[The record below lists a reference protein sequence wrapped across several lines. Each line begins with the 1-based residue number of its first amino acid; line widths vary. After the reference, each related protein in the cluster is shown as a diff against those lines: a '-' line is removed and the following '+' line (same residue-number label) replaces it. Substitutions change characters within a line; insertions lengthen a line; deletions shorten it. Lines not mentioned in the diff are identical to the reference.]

1 MPVTYNLIANN
12 TLSSSAASVTFSSIP
27 SSYTDLVVRI
37 SARDNSVNT
46 YLQMFFTYNNNTTA
60 VYSVTKLT
68 GTGSVASSTRQ
79 STQTEHQDPLETSNN
94 ATGNTFSSAELYIP
108 NYSGATYNKVY
119 SSSSVAE
126 NNATTAGIQAASGLW
141 RATTAI
147 SSIEIY
153 PTTGSFVSG
162 SSFYLYG
169 IKNS

>member
-1 MPVTYNLIANN
+1 MY
-12 TLSSSAASVTFSSIP
+12 
-27 SSYTDLVVRI
+27 
-37 SARDNSVNT
+37 
-46 YLQMFFTYNNNTTA
+46 FTYNNSITA

-68 GTGSVASSTRQ
+68 ATGGAASSTRQ

-94 ATGNTFSSAELYIP
+94 ATASTFSSAELYIP

-126 NNATTAGIQAASGLW
+126 TNNATTAGIQAASGLW

-153 PTTGSFVSG
+153 PTTGSLVSG